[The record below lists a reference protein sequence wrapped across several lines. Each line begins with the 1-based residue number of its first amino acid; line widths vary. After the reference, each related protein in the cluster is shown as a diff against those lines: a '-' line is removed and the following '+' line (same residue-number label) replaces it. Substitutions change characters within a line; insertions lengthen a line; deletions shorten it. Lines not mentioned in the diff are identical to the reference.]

1 MTNET
6 DDDGAGDDGLEI
18 CRETYGGDVAVRVA
32 CRTSFRGTLLD
43 GGLDRTGL
51 MQWPARVAVSE
62 WLCAARSTLKGKRL
76 VELGCGAGG
85 CGAVAAAAS
94 ASSPRTRRP
103 RRWRWRRATSRP
115 TRRRARATTSRA
127 TYGATAGARSAVWKS
142 TAVGLKISTQA
153 LGPRDVAYA
162 ADVVYPATPPAAV
175 DALFASARAAVG
187 ASGVFVLGF
196 VVRAR
201 AAERAAAAAAAA
213 ARASS
218 TAARPP
224 RRAAR
229 RGSLQHT
236 LSASRRRAR
245 AISGMALGA
254 ALVEPLVWYAYYWVA
269 LFVLEERLWRIV
281 SAAPLRVLRRS
292 WFATWAYAPLHAV
305 ALALFG
311 YALPAAAATLRSAC
325 LADRG
330 CRGRLRSD
338 AWGLYDDND
347 AQWRKFRSALPLLA
361 AAPRRSP
368 RAARALPRRPRVPGL
383 AAAAAHD
390 LGLRRVRAA
399 ARRPR
404 RPRAAGGRAAAS
416 LRLAPTACAEAPATF
431 RDVVA
436 YATYAPLYLAGP
448 VATYGDFVVR
458 APPPGV
464 ASYAARTAIAGLYL
478 EAALRRTHVYAL
490 AASGA
495 YGALPPGAAA
505 AFAFLFINV
514 LWLKFAF
521 LWRCFRCWAL
531 ADGVAA
537 PENMRRFVCDNFT
550 IAGFWRGW
558 HASFNGWL
566 RAYVYDD
573 ARRACGPAAASAVAF
588 GFVAFWHDAT
598 PRLALW
604 GAANVGF
611 LALERALG
619 LERRAPSPPLARGPR
634 ARPRRRVH
642 PRAHRGQRRGLRARR
657 RRRRQARGRRRRARR
672 RQGAAVLA
680 AAFVVLCWRDGGLA
694 VRRLEHVHDAETRG
708 DDAAGKRPRS
718 PARAPA

>member
-1 MTNET
+1 M
-6 DDDGAGDDGLEI
+6 
-18 CRETYGGDVAVRVA
+18 
-32 CRTSFRGTLLD
+32 
-43 GGLDRTGL
+43 
-51 MQWPARVAVSE
+51 
-62 WLCAARSTLKGKRL
+62 
-76 VELGCGAGG
+76 
-85 CGAVAAAAS
+85 
-94 ASSPRTRRP
+94 SPR
-103 RRWRWRRATSRP
+103 
-115 TRRRARATTSRA
+115 AR
-127 TYGATAGARSAVWKS
+127 
-142 TAVGLKISTQA
+142 
-153 LGPRDVAYA
+153 
-162 ADVVYPATPPAAV
+162 
-175 DALFASARAAVG
+175 
-187 ASGVFVLGF
+187 
-196 VVRAR
+196 
-201 AAERAAAAAAAA
+201 
-213 ARASS
+213 
-218 TAARPP
+218 
-224 RRAAR
+224 
-229 RGSLQHT
+229 
-236 LSASRRRAR
+236 
-245 AISGMALGA
+245 ISGMALGA

-311 YALPAAAATLRSAC
+311 YVLPAAAATLRSAC

-338 AWGLYDDND
+338 AWGFYDDND

-361 AAPRRSP
+361 AAAAATVA
-368 RAARALPRRPRVPGL
+368 AARAFGARARFLGGL
-383 AAAAAHD
+383 AFVAAAHGSHAPFV
-390 LGLRRVRAA
+390 LAWCAAFHGAARAPRRLARPAVWALALLALACKERAWPLRRRMTWAYVASA
-399 ARRPR
+399 PR
-404 RPRAAGGRAAAS
+404 LDAHGGLAPLADALPFLA
-416 LRLAPTACAEAPATF
+416 LRLASCALDGLREGAPATF
-431 RDVVA
+431 RDLVA

-531 ADGVAA
+531 ADGVDA

-588 GFVAFWHDAT
+588 GFVAYWHDAT

-619 LERRAPSPPLARGPR
+619 LERRAR
-634 ARPRRRVH
+634 AVVAAGEAGPRRRAAAAAAAGSILALIAGNV
-642 PRAHRGQRRGLRARR
+642 AGYALGAGGVARLAGAVA
-657 RRRRQARGRRRRARR
+657 ARDVAR
-672 RQGAAVLA
+672 GAAVLA
-680 AAFVVLCWRDGGLA
+680 AAFVVLYAGAMAALA